1 MKKLVYILL
10 LAMTVMSPAT
20 QAQRKFTHPGI
31 TYTQGDIDRM
41 KAMIAAK
48 QEPFYGTFLKLKASK
63 YSDLGTSLPNRGTQ
77 IAEGKFNG
85 TIGADGRRA
94 LDLALLWHLT
104 GDEAYAK
111 KAVGYL
117 NANSYYTNTSARG
130 TGPLDNGK
138 IYLLIDAAELMR
150 DYPGW
155 KAEDQQ
161 RFKDMLV
168 YPYYTTKENLYEK
181 YSSSDDS
188 QNGITIYWNIFN
200 GDPGRFGNQG
210 LFAMRGLM
218 AMGIYLDNDTIYDRA
233 YRYLLD
239 LPHRPDDLPYTPGPP
254 IVSSEPT
261 ATSDYKYDYQLRGR
275 ENTIEDYGYD
285 EQLQWYIHANGQ
297 CSEACRDQG
306 HVLAGVHNYVAIAE
320 IAWNQGDSLFSVLDN
335 RILKGLEWAYR
346 YNLSSIK
353 TYPDQLSPWEPTG
366 FTKDESEATFE
377 NGLFLQVKHRTGRWE
392 SINVSPDSRGDAAGI
407 GGNREAA
414 LAHYAIRA
422 GLPADDYKW
431 LKRYRDYL
439 IDNYGYEGAGVEPN
453 WYYEWTGWGT
463 LSKRRT
469 LWMAGDPVTFASG
482 ERVSGIHKVPCDI
495 AAVDYDYYCYN
506 EDAEGHTY
514 HNVGTTRST
523 IYRTDGAVEIAQ
535 VGDKYVVTDVE
546 DGEWLHYTLAIDK
559 TSKYDVVI
567 TYKADSEV
575 TLAAAVDGYE
585 AAEGTLP
592 AGSELTTARLCVLD
606 INAGAVVLRLSAIES
621 GEGLQI
627 SNIRIEENN
636 DKEVYAS
643 IEPRSDDVPYCYLS
657 WYSTGFDIDKA
668 DILRGTTPYLAEAQ
682 VLVEG
687 KTGLA
692 HSDKTV
698 DVKTPKYYY
707 WLRYDTGNGITQ
719 YTDSLVFEW
728 GYIHDTFLRADDAL
742 WEVTGQG
749 TGVIEDG
756 ALVASYSSSKQA
768 YFRRNTACTL
778 HGGNYPILAFCMKRP
793 EGATMRLNNPT
804 YSFGNG
810 TEKYTGKVGE
820 DIYYYDLLSTGFGN
834 ATGIKAQVPADSIL
848 TVSALQIRET
858 VPSASSAPTAL
869 YWVRTFRS
877 VEELQTLYP
886 VSSITNI
893 TPQAT
898 DIRYTIA
905 GHTLTL
911 IDMPSD
917 ATVYVYNTTGNIV
930 VAQSTPAIQLPADG
944 VYLVQVSSPDGI
956 ETIKINIK
964 K

>member
-1 MKKLVYILL
+1 MKKIAYIFLL
-10 LAMTVMSPAT
+10 LTALIPLNTH
-20 QAQRKFTHPGI
+20 AQRKFTHPGI

-48 QEPFYGTFLKLKASK
+48 QEPFYSTFLKLKESRW
-63 YSDLGTSLPNRGTQ
+63 SDLNTSLPNRGTQ
-77 IAEGKFNG
+77 ITEGKFNG

-155 KAEDQQ
+155 KAADQQ

-181 YSSSDDS
+181 YSSTDDS
-188 QNGITIYWNIFN
+188 KNGITIYWNIFN

-218 AMGIYLDNDTIYDRA
+218 AMGVYLDNDTIYDRA

-239 LPHRPDDLPYTPGPP
+239 LPHRPYDLPYTSGPP

-297 CSEACRDQG
+297 GSEACRDQG
-306 HVLAGVHNYVAIAE
+306 HNVGGIHNYVAIAE
-320 IAWNQGDSLFSVLDN
+320 IAWNQGDTLFSVLDN
-335 RILKGLEWAYR
+335 RILKGLEWNYR
-346 YNLSSIK
+346 YNLSYIK
-353 TYPDQLSPWEPTG
+353 SYSDQPVPWEPTG
-366 FTKDESEATFE
+366 FTKIESEATLE

-392 SINVSPDSRGDAAGI
+392 SINVSPDGRGDVAGI

-414 LAHYAIRA
+414 LAHYSVRA
-422 GLPADDYKW
+422 GLPAENWKW
-431 LKRYRDYL
+431 LKRYRDYM
-439 IDNYGYEGAGVEPN
+439 IDVHGYEGMGVEPN

-463 LSKRRT
+463 LTKRRT
-469 LWMAGDPVTFASG
+469 VWMAGDPVTFASG

-514 HNVGTTRST
+514 HNIGTTRST

-535 VGDKYVVTDVE
+535 VNDKYVVTDVE
-546 DGEWLHYTLAIDK
+546 DGEWLNYTLAIDK
-559 TSKYDVVI
+559 TTKYDVLV

-575 TLAAAVDGYE
+575 TLSAAVDGYE
-585 AAEGTLP
+585 AVQGTLP
-592 AGSELTTARLCVLD
+592 AASDFTQARIAILD

-627 SNIRIEENN
+627 SNIHIEAN
-636 DKEVYAS
+636 DDKDVFAS
-643 IEPRSDDVPYCYLS
+643 CKFSAEDVPHCYLS
-657 WYSTGFDIDKA
+657 WYSTGFDLDNA
-668 DILRGTTPYLAEAQ
+668 DILRSTTPYIADAQ
-682 VLVEG
+682 VIVEG
-687 KTGLA
+687 KTGGA
-692 HSDKTV
+692 HHDKTV
-698 DVKTPKYYY
+698 DGKTAKYYY
-707 WLRYDTGNGITQ
+707 WLRYDTENGVDT

-728 GYIHDTFLRADDAL
+728 GYLHDTFTRAADAA

-756 ALVASYSSSKQA
+756 ALVASYSNSKQA
-768 YFRRNTACTL
+768 YFKRTEACAL
-778 HGGNYPILAFCMKRP
+778 HGGNYPILAICMKRP
-793 EGATMRLNNPT
+793 EGATIRLNNPS

-810 TEKYTGKVGE
+810 TEKYSGTVGS

-834 ATGIKAQVPADSIL
+834 VTGIKAQVPVDSIL
-848 TVSALQIRET
+848 TVSALQIRES
-858 VPSASSAPTAL
+858 VPSTSSEQTYL

-877 VEELQTLYP
+877 VEELKALYP
-886 VSSITNI
+886 VSSITEIDTDNNNLTYTQEGRVI
-893 TPQAT
+893 TLT
-898 DIRYTIA
+898 DIPA
-905 GHTLTL
+905 
-911 IDMPSD
+911 D
-917 ATVYVYNTTGNIV
+917 ATIYVYSTAGAV
-930 VAQSTPAIQLPADG
+930 VMTQNSPIITLPDAGIYLIQAL
-944 VYLVQVSSPDGI
+944 SPSKSGI
-956 ETIKINIK
+956 IKINIK
-964 K
+964 